1 MFVCFLH
8 ISKDNVKNIQKY
20 NFINVINFFT
30 FEINT
35 NSSSNTNWILL
46 KFIQKEKIN
55 NIKKYIRP
63 NKLISLCN

>member
-1 MFVCFLH
+1 M
-8 ISKDNVKNIQKY
+8 KNIQKY

>member
-1 MFVCFLH
+1 M
-8 ISKDNVKNIQKY
+8 KNIQKY

-35 NSSSNTNWILL
+35 NGSSNTNWILL